1 MKFGTVAII
10 GRSNV
15 GKSTLLNRLL
25 GEKISIVSSK
35 PQTTRTRV
43 MGIVHA
49 KGAQIA
55 FLDTPGLHKPDHLL
69 NRRMVRAAVDTL
81 EDADVLYMLMDA
93 TSRPGPGDLSAI
105 KYMKE
110 ALAKQPR
117 PVILVMTKIDL
128 VNKHKMLPVLDQY
141 AQLFAWT
148 EVVPVSAQVN
158 DNVERLLAVTVPYLP
173 SGEGLYGEDMV
184 TDQTMRTLAA
194 EMIREKVIQA
204 TEDEV
209 PYATA
214 VEIDEFVEEERLAK
228 IRASIMVER
237 ETQKGILIGK
247 HGERLKSIGTQ
258 ARLDMEKVFGMK
270 VFLELWVKVRKDWRE
285 DEQALVQLG
294 Y

>member
-49 KGAQIA
+49 EGAQIA

-81 EDADVLYMLMDA
+81 EDADVLYMLMEA

-214 VEIDEFVEEERLAK
+214 VEIDEFVEEGRLSK

>member
-49 KGAQIA
+49 EGAQIA

-173 SGEGLYGEDMV
+173 SGEGLYGEDVV

-214 VEIDEFVEEERLAK
+214 VEIDEFVEEGRLSK

>member
-49 KGAQIA
+49 EGAQIA

-69 NRRMVRAAVDTL
+69 NRRMVRAAVETL
-81 EDADVLYMLMDA
+81 EDANVLYMLMDA

-141 AQLFAWT
+141 TQLYAWT

-214 VEIDEFVEEERLAK
+214 VEIDEFVEEGRLAK

-247 HGERLKSIGTQ
+247 QGERLKSIGTQ
-258 ARLDMEKVFGMK
+258 ARLDMEKVFEMK

>member
-49 KGAQIA
+49 EGAQIA
-55 FLDTPGLHKPDHLL
+55 FLDTPGLHKPEHLL
-69 NRRMVRAAVDTL
+69 NRRMVRAAVETL
-81 EDADVLYMLMDA
+81 EDADVLYMLMEA

-128 VNKHKMLPVLDQY
+128 VNKQKMLPVLDQY

-173 SGEGLYGEDMV
+173 SGEGLYGEDVV

-194 EMIREKVIQA
+194 EMIREKIIQA

-214 VEIDEFVEEERLAK
+214 VEIDEFVEEGRLAK

-247 HGERLKSIGTQ
+247 QGERLKSIGTQ

>member
-49 KGAQIA
+49 EGAQIA

-69 NRRMVRAAVDTL
+69 NRRMVRAAVETL
-81 EDADVLYMLMDA
+81 DDADVLYMLMEA

-141 AQLFAWT
+141 AKLFAWT
-148 EVVPVSAQVN
+148 EVVPVSAQGN

-173 SGEGLYGEDMV
+173 SGEGLYGEDVV

-194 EMIREKVIQA
+194 EMIREKVIRA

-214 VEIDEFVEEERLAK
+214 VEIDEFVEEGRLAK

-247 HGERLKSIGTQ
+247 HGERLKTIGTQ
-258 ARLDMEKVFGMK
+258 ARLDMEKIFGMK

-285 DEQALVQLG
+285 DEQALVELG

>member
-49 KGAQIA
+49 EGAQIA

-105 KYMKE
+105 KYMKD

-173 SGEGLYGEDMV
+173 SGEGLYGEDVV

-214 VEIDEFVEEERLAK
+214 VEIDEFVEEGRLSK

>member
-43 MGIVHA
+43 MGIVHT

-55 FLDTPGLHKPDHLL
+55 FLDTPGLHKPEHLL
-69 NRRMVRAAVDTL
+69 NRRMVRAAVETL
-81 EDADVLYMLMDA
+81 EDADVLYMLMEA
-93 TSRPGPGDLSAI
+93 TSLPGPGDLSAI

-117 PVILVMTKIDL
+117 PVILVVTKIDL

-141 AQLFAWT
+141 AKLFAWT
-148 EVVPVSAQVN
+148 DVVPVSAQAD
-158 DNVERLLAVTVPYLP
+158 DNVGRLLAVTVPYLP
-173 SGEGLYGEDMV
+173 SGEGPYGEDVV

-214 VEIDEFVEEERLAK
+214 VEIDDFIEQGKLAK

-247 HGERLKSIGTQ
+247 QGERLKMIGTQ